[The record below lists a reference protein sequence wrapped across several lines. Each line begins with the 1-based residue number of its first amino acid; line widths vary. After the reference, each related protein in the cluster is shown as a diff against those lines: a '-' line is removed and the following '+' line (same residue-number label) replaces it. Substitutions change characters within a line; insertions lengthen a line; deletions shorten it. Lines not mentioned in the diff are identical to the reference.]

1 MAVKVIGY
9 LHKLFQAD
17 CLFLQV
23 KTMKNK
29 EYSTNMEKPLVDK
42 QYLLEKF
49 SGKSG
54 WTYAEIP
61 DIKIGNRAFGML
73 KVRGSIDGFE
83 IANSHLM
90 PLGNGNLMISVKT
103 EIRKKIK
110 KEAGDWVHIILYS
123 NDEPLV
129 TPEDFLLCLHDE
141 PEALQ
146 FYQVL
151 SENEQQDYVKWIFS
165 AKTEQTKVDR
175 IAKTLDRLA
184 KKQKFNEK
192 E

>member
-1 MAVKVIGY
+1 
-9 LHKLFQAD
+9 
-17 CLFLQV
+17 
-23 KTMKNK
+23 
-29 EYSTNMEKPLVDK
+29 METPLVDK

-49 SGKSG
+49 PGKSG

-61 DIKIGNRAFGML
+61 EIQIGNRAFGML
-73 KVRGSIDGFE
+73 KVKGSIDGFD

-90 PLGNGNLMISVKT
+90 PLGNGNLMIPVKT

-129 TPEDFLLCLHDE
+129 TPEDFLLCLNDE
-141 PEALQ
+141 PEALR
-146 FYQVL
+146 FYRSL
-151 SENEQQDYVKWIFS
+151 NENEQQDYIKWIFS
-165 AKTEQTKVDR
+165 AKAEQMKVER

-184 KKQKFNEK
+184 KNQKYDDK
-192 E
+192 IKI

>member
-1 MAVKVIGY
+1 M
-9 LHKLFQAD
+9 
-17 CLFLQV
+17 
-23 KTMKNK
+23 N
-29 EYSTNMEKPLVDK
+29 KPLVDK

-49 SGKSG
+49 PGKSG

-61 DIKIGNRAFGML
+61 DIQIGNRAFGML
-73 KVRGSIDGFE
+73 KVKGSIDGFE
-83 IANSHLM
+83 VASSHLM
-90 PLGNGNLMISVKT
+90 PLGNGNLMIPIKT

-123 NDEPLV
+123 NDQPLV

-141 PEALQ
+141 PEALR
-146 FYQVL
+146 FYQSL
-151 SENEQQDYVKWIFS
+151 SEIEQQDYIKWIFS
-165 AKTEQTKVDR
+165 AKAEQTKVER

-184 KKQKFNEK
+184 MNQKYNK